1 MTLLTSLV
9 LGDISLGLHDGIDS
23 GGHGVGQSL
32 EILRVLGKLPPG
44 LLDGG
49 GQLLQVGGSRVGGD
63 DAFETM
69 PTILNGIEIARLS
82 HPVKNRNICLI
93 QPGQDG
99 SGRVAGCS
107 ILHEDGAPSLVKGP
121 PQMPPEDL
129 LVHLGVHF
137 AVGLDEVQLTQLSIA
152 KRGPNHQLGRM
163 LHSPHHAGWVV
174 SGN

>member
-69 PTILNGIEIARLS
+69 PTILNGIEVARLS

-99 SGRVAGCS
+99 SCRVSVSGCP
-107 ILHEDGAPSLVKGP
+107 ILHEDRAP
-121 PQMPPEDL
+121 PQIPPEDL
-129 LVHLGVHF
+129 LVHPGVHF
-137 AVGLDEVQLTQLSIA
+137 TIGLDKVQLTQLSIT
-152 KRGPNHQLGRM
+152 K
-163 LHSPHHAGWVV
+163 
-174 SGN
+174 